1 VLQRNQYQLSV
12 VGELVESHAALQRQ
26 AAHGSTP
33 VDLAMPS
40 ETGAFDQ
47 ERRSGFHPV
56 AGQAEILVIEIQER
70 GLIDDTARSRQD
82 GDAISS
88 RRIQHGFHF
97 RCPRKR

>member
-1 VLQRNQYQLSV
+1 VLQRNRYQLSV
-12 VGELVESHAALQRQ
+12 VGKLVEPHPALERQ

-33 VDLAMPS
+33 VDLPMPR

-47 ERRSGFHPV
+47 ERRSRFHPV

-70 GLIDDTARSRQD
+70 GLIDDTARGRQD

-88 RRIQHGFHF
+88 
-97 RCPRKR
+97 